1 MNGDSLLL
9 DSNIVLYLLNGEET
23 LIPLLE
29 GKSLYLS
36 FITQLE
42 LLSFPEISQEEINK
56 IERFIQEC
64 IIIEISSTIKEYTI
78 NFRKKFRLSL
88 PDSIIAATSL
98 YINVPLVTAD
108 SDFKKLTNEVD
119 LVFYQK

>member
-1 MNGDSLLL
+1 MNGNSLLL
-9 DSNIVLYLLNGEET
+9 DSNILLYLLNGEET

-29 GKSLYLS
+29 DKQLYLS

-42 LLSFPEISQEEINK
+42 LLSFPGISEKEINK
-56 IERFIQEC
+56 IKSFIDKC
-64 IIIEISSTIKEYTI
+64 IIIEMSSTIKEYTI
-78 NFRKKFRLSL
+78 KLRKKHKLKL
-88 PDSIIAATSL
+88 PDSIIAASSL

-108 SDFKKLTNEVD
+108 TDFKKISEDVD

>member
-1 MNGDSLLL
+1 MNGNSLLL

-119 LVFYQK
+119 LVLYQK

>member
-1 MNGDSLLL
+1 MNGNSLLL

-29 GKSLYLS
+29 DKQLYLS

-42 LLSFPEISQEEINK
+42 LLSFPEISEKEINK
-56 IERFIQEC
+56 IESFIQEC
-64 IIIEISSTIKEYTI
+64 IIIEMSSTIKEYTI
-78 NFRKKFRLSL
+78 NLRKKFRLKL

-108 SDFKKLTNEVD
+108 NGLKKLTKEID

>member
-1 MNGDSLLL
+1 MNGNSLLL

-29 GKSLYLS
+29 DKQLYLS

-42 LLSFPEISQEEINK
+42 LLSFPGISEKEINK
-56 IERFIQEC
+56 IKSFIDEC
-64 IIIEISSTIKEYTI
+64 IIIEMSSTIKEYTI
-78 NFRKKFRLSL
+78 KLRKKHKLKL
-88 PDSIIAATSL
+88 PDSIIAASSL
-98 YINVPLVTAD
+98 YINVPFVTAD
-108 SDFKKLTNEVD
+108 NDFKKISEDVD

>member
-1 MNGDSLLL
+1 MNGNSLLL

-42 LLSFPEISQEEINK
+42 LLSFPEISKEEINK

>member
-1 MNGDSLLL
+1 MNGNSLLL

-29 GKSLYLS
+29 DKQLYLS

-42 LLSFPEISQEEINK
+42 LLSFPEISEKEINK
-56 IERFIQEC
+56 IESFIHEC
-64 IIIEISSTIKEYTI
+64 IIIEMSTTIKEYTI
-78 NFRKKFRLSL
+78 NLRKKFRLKL

-98 YINVPLVTAD
+98 YINIPLVTAD
-108 SDFKKLTNEVD
+108 NSFKKLTEEVD

>member
-1 MNGDSLLL
+1 MNGNSLLL
-9 DSNIVLYLLNGEET
+9 DSNIVLYLLNGEAT

-29 GKSLYLS
+29 DKQLYLS

-42 LLSFPEISQEEINK
+42 LLSFPEISEKEINK
-56 IERFIQEC
+56 IKSFIDEC
-64 IIIEISSTIKEYTI
+64 IIIEMSSTIKKYTI
-78 NFRKKFRLSL
+78 ELRKKHQLKL
-88 PDSIIAATSL
+88 PDAIIAASSL

-108 SDFKKLTNEVD
+108 KDFKKISKDVD

>member
-1 MNGDSLLL
+1 MNGNSLLL

-42 LLSFPEISQEEINK
+42 LLSFPEISKEEINK
-56 IERFIQEC
+56 IESFIKEC

-98 YINVPLVTAD
+98 YIDVPLVTAD
-108 SDFKKLTNEVD
+108 SDFKKLTNKID

>member
-1 MNGDSLLL
+1 MNGNSLLL

-29 GKSLYLS
+29 DKQLYLS

-42 LLSFPEISQEEINK
+42 LLSFPGISEKETNK
-56 IERFIQEC
+56 IESFIQEC
-64 IIIEISSTIKEYTI
+64 IIIEMSTTIKEYTI
-78 NFRKKFRLSL
+78 NLRKKFRLKL

-108 SDFKKLTNEVD
+108 NSLKKLTEEVD

>member
-1 MNGDSLLL
+1 MNGNSLLL

-29 GKSLYLS
+29 DKQLYLS

-42 LLSFPEISQEEINK
+42 LLSFPGISDKEINK
-56 IERFIQEC
+56 IKSFIDEC
-64 IIIEISSTIKEYTI
+64 IIIEMSSTVKEYTI
-78 NFRKKFRLSL
+78 KLRKKHKLKL
-88 PDSIIAATSL
+88 PDSIIAASSL
-98 YINVPLVTAD
+98 YINIPFVTAD
-108 SDFKKLTNEVD
+108 NDFKKISEDVD

>member
-1 MNGDSLLL
+1 MNGNSLLL
-9 DSNIVLYLLNGEET
+9 DSNIVLYLLNGEAT

-29 GKSLYLS
+29 DKQLYLS

-42 LLSFPEISQEEINK
+42 LLSFPGISEKEINK
-56 IERFIQEC
+56 IKSFIDEC
-64 IIIEISSTIKEYTI
+64 IIIEMSSTIKKYTI
-78 NFRKKFRLSL
+78 ELRKKHQLKL
-88 PDSIIAATSL
+88 PDAIIAASSL

-108 SDFKKLTNEVD
+108 NDFKKISKDVD

>member
-1 MNGDSLLL
+1 MNGNSLLL

-23 LIPLLE
+23 LVPLLE
-29 GKSLYLS
+29 DKQLYLS

-42 LLSFPEISQEEINK
+42 LLSFPEISGSEINK
-56 IERFIQEC
+56 IENFIQEC
-64 IIIEISSTIKEYTI
+64 IIIEMATLIKEYTI
-78 NFRKKFRLSL
+78 NLRKKFYLKL

-98 YINVPLVTAD
+98 YINIPLVTAD
-108 SDFKKLTNEVD
+108 NGFKKLAEEVD

>member
-1 MNGDSLLL
+1 MNGNSLLL
-9 DSNIVLYLLNGEET
+9 DSNIVLYLLNGEAT

-29 GKSLYLS
+29 DKQLYLS

-42 LLSFPEISQEEINK
+42 LLSFPEISEKEINK
-56 IERFIQEC
+56 IKSFIDEC
-64 IIIEISSTIKEYTI
+64 IIIEMSSTIKKYTI
-78 NFRKKFRLSL
+78 ELRKKHQLKL
-88 PDSIIAATSL
+88 PDAIIAASSL

-108 SDFKKLTNEVD
+108 NDFKKISKDVD

>member
-42 LLSFPEISQEEINK
+42 LLSFPEISKEEINK

-119 LVFYQK
+119 LVLYQK

>member
-1 MNGDSLLL
+1 MNGNSLLL

-29 GKSLYLS
+29 DKQLYLS

-42 LLSFPEISQEEINK
+42 LLSFPKISREEINK
-56 IERFIQEC
+56 IESFIKEC
-64 IIIEISSTIKEYTI
+64 IIIEMSSTIKNDTI
-78 NFRKKFRLSL
+78 NLRKKFYLKL

-108 SDFKKLTNEVD
+108 SDFKKLTDEVD

>member
-1 MNGDSLLL
+1 MNGNSLFL
-9 DSNIVLYLLNGEET
+9 DSNIVLYLLNGEAT

-29 GKSLYLS
+29 DKQLYLS

-42 LLSFPEISQEEINK
+42 LLSFPGISEKEINK
-56 IERFIQEC
+56 IKSFIDEC
-64 IIIEISSTIKEYTI
+64 IIIEMSSTIKEYTI
-78 NFRKKFRLSL
+78 KLRKKHQLKL
-88 PDSIIAATSL
+88 PDAIIAASSL

-108 SDFKKLTNEVD
+108 NDFKKISKDVD

>member
-1 MNGDSLLL
+1 MNGNSLLL

-29 GKSLYLS
+29 DKQLYLS

-42 LLSFPEISQEEINK
+42 LLSFPGISEKEINK
-56 IERFIQEC
+56 IKSFIDEC
-64 IIIEISSTIKEYTI
+64 IIIEMSSTIKDYTI
-78 NFRKKFRLSL
+78 KLRKKHKLKL
-88 PDSIIAATSL
+88 PDSIIAASSL
-98 YINVPLVTAD
+98 YINVPFVTAD
-108 SDFKKLTNEVD
+108 NDFKKISEEVD